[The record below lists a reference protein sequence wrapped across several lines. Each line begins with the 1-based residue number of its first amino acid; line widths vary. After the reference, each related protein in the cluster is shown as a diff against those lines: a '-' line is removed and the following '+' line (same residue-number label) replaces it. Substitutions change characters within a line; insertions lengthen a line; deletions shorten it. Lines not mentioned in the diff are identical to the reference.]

1 MCPLINSWS
10 LTSPLLLVQLSI
22 LLSVRAFLKS
32 REKKR
37 LEERD
42 SNEPPPILQKDGVET
57 LQVTPSREYKHEPL
71 AMALPYKRDSDVDYL
86 PPAQKND
93 HREFAL

>member
-42 SNEPPPILQKDGVET
+42 SNEPP
-57 LQVTPSREYKHEPL
+57 SREYKHEPL